1 MLCLEC
7 GAEMRLAQVVE
18 DTTMFVSGYEHHT
31 WQCSACSTVEQRMTF
46 SREKTPTQTAQVEP
60 IQSVSAEPGVTAEP
74 SEAMPMEP
82 TAAMSAELTEAVPVE
97 PTQTKP
103 LEPVQTLS
111 VELSKTVLV
120 EPTQPEPAHPKPAV
134 TMLQTNARLE
144 KLRGLQE
151 RVTAAKEA
159 ASEPE
164 RRAEFDRFW
173 ETLGPVPSA

>member
-1 MLCLEC
+1 MLCLDC
-7 GAEMRLAQVVE
+7 GAEMRLVQVVE
-18 DTTMFVSGYEHHT
+18 DTTMFVPGYEHHT
-31 WQCSACSTVEQRMTF
+31 WQCSACSTVEQRLTF
-46 SREKTPTQTAQVEP
+46 TREKTPTQTAQVEP

-82 TAAMSAELTEAVPVE
+82 TEAMPVKLTKAVPVA

-103 LEPVQTLS
+103 LEPVQTLP

-120 EPTQPEPAHPKPAV
+120 EPTQPEPAHPKPAA
-134 TMLQTNARLE
+134 TMLQTNARLG
-144 KLRGLQE
+144 KLRSLQE

-164 RRAEFDRFW
+164 RREEFNRFW
-173 ETLGPVPSA
+173 ESLR

>member
-7 GAEMRLAQVVE
+7 GAAMRLAQVVE
-18 DTTMFVSGYEHHT
+18 DTLMFVPGYEHHT
-31 WQCSACSTVEQRMTF
+31 WQCSACSTVEQRLTF
-46 SREKTPTQTAQVEP
+46 TREKTPTQTAQVEP

-74 SEAMPMEP
+74 SEAIPMEP
-82 TAAMSAELTEAVPVE
+82 TEAMPVKLTEAVPVE

-103 LEPVQTLS
+103 LEPIPFP

-144 KLRGLQE
+144 KLRSLQE

-159 ASEPE
+159 AREPE

-173 ETLGPVPSA
+173 ESLRPVPSA

>member
-1 MLCLEC
+1 MLCLDC

-82 TAAMSAELTEAVPVE
+82 TEAMPVKLTEAVPVE
-97 PTQTKP
+97 PTQRKP
-103 LEPVQTLS
+103 LEPVQTLPA
-111 VELSKTVLV
+111 ELSKTVLAA
-120 EPTQPEPAHPKPAV
+120 PTQPEQAHLKPPAAS
-134 TMLQTNARLE
+134 LQTSARLE
-144 KLRGLQE
+144 KLRSLQE

-173 ETLGPVPSA
+173 ESLGPVPSA